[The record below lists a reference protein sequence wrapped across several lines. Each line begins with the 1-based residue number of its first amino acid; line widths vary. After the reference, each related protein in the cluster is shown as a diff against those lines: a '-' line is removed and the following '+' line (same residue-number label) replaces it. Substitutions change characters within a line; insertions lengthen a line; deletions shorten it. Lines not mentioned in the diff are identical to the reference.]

1 MAASE
6 WNMKTFMKGASILT
20 ISALIVKLLGAVYR
34 VPFQNLVGDK
44 GFYIYQQVYPFIGIF
59 IIWTTYGAAV
69 AISKLL
75 ASTQI
80 PEERRAILKLSF
92 VYLGVL
98 SIIAF
103 ITLLAGASWIASLM
117 GDPELAPLLQTGAYV
132 LLVMPFLA
140 VYKGTFQSR
149 GEMVPIAVSG
159 VGEQGIRVA
168 IILIGTWI
176 AVQSGASLYETG
188 TIAVW
193 GAVIGQTAGVI
204 LLFLWSRKSVK
215 AQATAFPIDKRKVI
229 KELTLISLSVSA
241 SSLILLLYQ
250 MADAFTIL
258 NLLTNS
264 GIQEEAAMTVKGVY
278 DRGQPL
284 VQLGSLIA
292 TTLAMAIVPLIS
304 HHTTMSGGRSAWP
317 FVRLTFR
324 VAILFGW
331 AAAVGLAALLPQVN
345 VLLFETSEGSFAL
358 AVFCVQIFWLSLVLP
373 LCAILQGA
381 GLGKVPAGLLL
392 VGLAVKIIANVLLV
406 PLYGITGAAYAGN
419 IGFAVTA
426 AGLLVYFKRMWPE
439 RLAPGRFYG
448 WISLATIAMVGVVE
462 LWLWISSTFT
472 LGESA
477 RLTAAQSA
485 FPAVILGA
493 MVFLIIIM
501 KSRVLAEKDWYLLPF
516 GKRLARV
523 QLLLTKKRR

>member
-6 WNMKTFMKGASILT
+6 WTMKTFMKGASILT

-75 ASTQI
+75 ASTQL

-103 ITLLAGASWIASLM
+103 VALFSGASLIASLM
-117 GDPELAPLLQTGAYV
+117 GDPELAPLLRTGAYV

-140 VYKGTFQSR
+140 VFKGTFQSR

-168 IILIGTWI
+168 IILIGTWA

-193 GAVIGQTAGVI
+193 GAVIGQTAGVV
-204 LLFLWSRKSVK
+204 LLALWSRNSLN
-215 AQATAFPIDKRKVI
+215 APAIGFSIDKRRVI
-229 KELTLISLSVSA
+229 KELTLVSLSVSA

-258 NLLTNS
+258 NLLMSS
-264 GIQEEAAMTVKGVY
+264 GVHEEVAMTGKGIY

-304 HHTTMSGGRSAWP
+304 YHTTVSGGRSAWP

-345 VLLFETSEGSFAL
+345 VLLFETSEESFAL

-381 GLGKVPAGLLL
+381 GSGKIPALLLL
-392 VGLAVKIIANVLLV
+392 VGLAVKILANVLLV
-406 PLYGITGAAYAGN
+406 PVYGVTGAALAGN

-426 AGLLVYFKRMWPE
+426 AGLLVYFKRMWPV

-448 WISLATIAMVGVVE
+448 WILLATIAMIVVVE
-462 LWLWISSTFT
+462 LWLWIISTFT
-472 LGESA
+472 QGGNS
-477 RLTAAQSA
+477 RSVAALSA
-485 FPAVILGA
+485 FPAVMLGA
-493 MVFLIIIM
+493 SVFLIIVM
-501 KSRVLAEKDWYLLPF
+501 KSRILAEKDWYLLPF
-516 GKRLARV
+516 GKRFARV

>member
-75 ASTQI
+75 ASTQL

-103 ITLLAGASWIASLM
+103 VSLFSGASLIASLM
-117 GDPELAPLLQTGAYV
+117 GDSELAPLLRTGAYV

-140 VYKGTFQSR
+140 VFKGTFQSR
-149 GEMVPIAVSG
+149 GEMIPIAVSG

-168 IILIGTWI
+168 VILIGTWI

-193 GAVIGQTAGVI
+193 GAVVGQTAGVV
-204 LLFLWSRKSVK
+204 LLVLWSRKTRRGPVV
-215 AQATAFPIDKRKVI
+215 AIDKRRVI
-229 KELTLISLSVSA
+229 KELTRVSLSISA

-258 NLLTNS
+258 NLLTSS
-264 GIQEEAAMTVKGVY
+264 GVHEEVAMTGKGVY

-292 TTLAMAIVPLIS
+292 TTLAMAIVPLIA
-304 HHTTMSGGRSAWP
+304 HHTVKSGGRNAWG
-317 FVRLTFR
+317 FVQLTYR

-331 AAAVGLAALLPQVN
+331 AAAVGLALLIPQVN
-345 VLLFETSEGSFAL
+345 VLLFETNEGSFAL
-358 AVFCVQIFWLSLVLP
+358 AVYCVQIFWLSLILP

-381 GLGKVPAGLLL
+381 GSGKVPAMLLL
-392 VGLAVKIIANVLLV
+392 GGLGVKIVANVLLV
-406 PLYGITGAAYAGN
+406 PPYGITGAAFAGN
-419 IGFAVTA
+419 MGFAVTA
-426 AGLLVYFKRMWPE
+426 AGLLIYFKRAWPN
-439 RLAPGRFYG
+439 RLAPRRFYG
-448 WISLATIAMVGVVE
+448 WILLATGAMIVVVE
-462 LWLWISSTFT
+462 LWLTISNTFT
-472 LGESA
+472 QDTGS
-477 RLTAAQSA
+477 RSVAALSA
-485 FPAVILGA
+485 FPAVVLGA
-493 MVFLIIIM
+493 LVFLIIVM
-501 KSRVLAEKDWYLLPF
+501 KTRILAEKDWYLLPF
-516 GKRLARV
+516 GRRLARI

>member
-1 MAASE
+1 MATSE
-6 WNMKTFMKGASILT
+6 WNMKSFMKGASILT

-75 ASTQI
+75 ASSQL

-92 VYLGVL
+92 LYLGVL

-103 ITLLAGASWIASLM
+103 AALFSGASLLASLM
-117 GDPELAPLLQTGAYV
+117 GDPELAPLLRTGAYV

-140 VYKGTFQSR
+140 VFKGTFQSR

-168 IILIGTWI
+168 IILIGTWV

-193 GAVIGQTAGVI
+193 GAVIGQTAGVV
-204 LLFLWSRKSVK
+204 LLALWSRKSLD
-215 AQATAFPIDKRKVI
+215 ASPIGFSMDKRKVL
-229 KELTLISLSVSA
+229 KELTLVSLSVSA

-250 MADAFTIL
+250 MADAFTVL
-258 NLLTNS
+258 NLLTGS
-264 GIQEEAAMTVKGVY
+264 GIPEELAMTGKGIY

-304 HHTTMSGGRSAWP
+304 HHTTISRGQSAWP
-317 FVRLTFR
+317 FVRLTYR

-345 VLLFETSEGSFAL
+345 VLLFETNEGSFAL

-381 GLGKVPAGLLL
+381 GSGKIPALLL
-392 VGLAVKIIANVLLV
+392 LIGLAVKIIANLLLV
-406 PLYGITGAAYAGN
+406 PIYGITGAAFAGN

-426 AGLLVYFKRMWPE
+426 AGLLIYFKKMWPE

-448 WISLATIAMVGVVE
+448 WIVFATVAMIGVVE
-462 LWLWISSTFT
+462 LWLWISNTFIQ
-472 LGESA
+472 GENSRSVA
-477 RLTAAQSA
+477 ALTA
-485 FPAVILGA
+485 FPAVMLGA
-493 MVFLIIIM
+493 SVFLIIVM
-501 KSRVLAEKDWYLLPF
+501 KSRILAEKDWYLLPF
-516 GKRLARV
+516 GKRLAGV
-523 QLLLTKKRR
+523 QLVLTKKRR